1 MEESK
6 PGEKEGAAQGLLL
19 FRTFQ
24 HLLVSRVL
32 SRLITFLLRL
42 LVARRLN
49 PDEYALSAIQFH
61 LLTTTVLFISRE
73 GFRRGCLRSTG
84 GDGPS
89 RSDVNAKI
97 ASVAWLTVPL
107 GTTLCISACSF
118 VLWWQRQH
126 TSRDYV
132 WSVWLH
138 GVGVLFE
145 IWSEPVYIISQHMNL
160 LKLRIVV
167 EAVATF
173 SWSSVTYILLLKGIG
188 KGGGLVFA
196 YAQMAFGACLLVG
209 YWVYFLYNHYKP
221 PSTVSLFPVSRNG
234 RIYLDKAM
242 VNLSVM
248 FTLQSIQKLVL
259 QEGEKFVLVLF
270 DTAYNQGVY
279 GLVDNLGSLV
289 VRSVLQP
296 FEESVFTMF
305 AKASHSPADTD
316 LRLKSL
322 RGNERILLLS
332 LKLVTFVGL
341 LFVVFG
347 PSYSYV
353 LLRLLYGRHWAD
365 TEASTAL
372 GCYCLYIMAL
382 ALNGTTEAFL
392 HAVVTKS
399 QLFWS
404 NVWLSLF
411 SFIYMVFSVIL
422 IRTAGSIGLILA
434 NSLNMAMRIAYS
446 VIFIKSFFKNSSTFS
461 LWWAL
466 PKPQVLVVFLGSAII
481 TQISREK
488 VMDPGRFLASSV
500 VHVGFGLGCLTVLA
514 VSVYK
519 YEKVFLRELRIYLL
533 SAPRDVCIEN
543 KEELRSKTGEA

>member
-6 PGEKEGAAQGLLL
+6 TGEKEGAAQGLLL
-19 FRTFQ
+19 FRTFK

-32 SRLITFLLRL
+32 SRLITFFLRI

-61 LLTTTVLFISRE
+61 LLTTTILFISRE

-84 GDGPS
+84 GDGVS
-89 RSDVNAKI
+89 RTDVSGKI
-97 ASVAWLTVPL
+97 TNVAWLTVPL
-107 GTTLCISACSF
+107 GSALSISACSF
-118 VLWWQRQH
+118 VLWWQRLH
-126 TSRDYV
+126 TSQDYV

-138 GVGVLFE
+138 GVGVLLE
-145 IWSEPVYIISQHMNL
+145 IWSEPVYILSQHMNL
-160 LKLRIVV
+160 LKLRVVV

-173 SWSSVTYILLLKGIG
+173 SWSLVTYVFLVKGIG

-196 YAQMAFGACLLVG
+196 YAQMAYGACLLLG
-209 YWVYFLYNHYKP
+209 YWAYFLYKHYKP
-221 PSTVSLFPVSRNG
+221 PSTVSLFPVRRNG
-234 RIYLDKAM
+234 RIYLDKSM

-248 FTLQSIQKLVL
+248 FTLQSVQKLVL

-305 AKASHSPADTD
+305 AKASSIPADED
-316 LRLKSL
+316 LHLKSL
-322 RGNERILLLS
+322 RGTERILLLS

-365 TEASTAL
+365 TEATTAL

-382 ALNGTTEAFL
+382 SLNGTTEAFL

-399 QLFWS
+399 ELFRS
-404 NVWLSLF
+404 NMWLSLF
-411 SFIYMVFSVIL
+411 SFLYMVFSVIL
-422 IRTAGSIGLILA
+422 IKIAGSVGLILA
-434 NSLNMAMRIAYS
+434 NSLNMSMRIAYS
-446 VIFIKSFFKNSSTFS
+446 VVFIKSFFKNSPSFS
-461 LWWAL
+461 LWRAL
-466 PKPQVLVVFLGSAII
+466 PSPQVMAVLLGSAII
-481 TQISREK
+481 TQITREK
-488 VMDPGRFLASSV
+488 LMDPERFLASSGA
-500 VHVGFGLGCLTVLA
+500 HIGVGVGCLVMLALSVYPTVCFFFSL
-514 VSVYK
+514 YK
-519 YEKVFLRELRIYLL
+519 YEKPFI
-533 SAPRDVCIEN
+533 RD
-543 KEELRSKTGEA
+543 LRSMKDIQAEEKSE